1 MIKRYGDTDFVTGLR
16 AIAACMVIAIH
27 TGAFRDLG
35 WIGGNVTDMGRT
47 GVYAFFVIAG
57 FSVAATFRRAQDFPV
72 YITRRFFRIAPLYF
86 LVVIAAFFFIR
97 QGVIGIPAWGQQFKT
112 AYDAYNLMM
121 HLTFLSF
128 LDYRIANSILTVEWT
143 LPIEVFW
150 YFALPG
156 VILFARSWVLLA
168 IAFALAMGLS
178 ELTWPVIRSVAPG
191 ADKLAAHW
199 MPTRYGFYFVAGVAC
214 FRFRKSRL
222 FDNNVLTRVL
232 LLAGACLFVAAVAF
246 SVGNGPL
253 LVGLSTAAVICGYR
267 ISSPAWKS
275 LLENRVLLFL
285 GTISYGLY
293 LTHPLLIAL
302 SVSQLGWHPAGLLG
316 FAAALAASAAVSWL
330 LFLCLERPINNH
342 FRDWG
347 RTAGAAAVRN

>member
-35 WIGGNVTDMGRT
+35 WIGANITDMGRT

-57 FSVAATFRRAQDFPV
+57 FSVAATFRQGQDFPV

-86 LVVIAAFFFIR
+86 LVVIAAFLFIR
-97 QGVIGIPAWGQQFKT
+97 QGVIETPSWGERFDT
-112 AYDAYNLMM
+112 PYDAYNLLM

-168 IAFALAMGLS
+168 IACALVMALS

-222 FDNNVLTRVL
+222 FDNVALTRVL
-232 LLAGACLFVAAVAF
+232 LLAGAGLFVVAVAF

-253 LVGLSTAAVICGYR
+253 LVGLSTAIVICGYR

-302 SVSQLGWHPAGLLG
+302 SVSQLGWHPSGLSG
-316 FAAALAASAAVSWL
+316 FAAALATSTLVSWI
-330 LFLCLERPINNH
+330 LFLGLERPINNY
-342 FRDWG
+342 FRDRK
-347 RTAGAAAVRN
+347 RTAAPVILKP